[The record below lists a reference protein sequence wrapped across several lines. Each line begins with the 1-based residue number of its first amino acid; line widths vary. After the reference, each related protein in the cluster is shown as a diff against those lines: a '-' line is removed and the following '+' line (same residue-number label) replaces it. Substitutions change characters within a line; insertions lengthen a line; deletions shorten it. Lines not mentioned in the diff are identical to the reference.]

1 MDQQTRVVNVEVN
14 GQRYAIRSHLDAAY
28 IAELAA
34 YVDAKMQLAARES
47 TAGDTL
53 KIAVLAALNIADECF
68 RARDEDAAR
77 RASLTH
83 RAKELE
89 RVLDLALAA
98 ADPSDAN
105 RASALARTAGSF

>member
-1 MDQQTRVVNVEVN
+1 MDQNTRVVHVDVN

-34 YVDAKMQLAARES
+34 YVDSKMQLAARES
-47 TAGDTL
+47 SGDTL

-68 RARDEDAAR
+68 RARDEDASR

-98 ADPSDAN
+98 AEPGDAS
-105 RASALARTAGSF
+105 RASPLARTAGSF